1 MGIVFAEISMSLD
14 GYIAGPNDTPGQGMG
29 EGGERLHEWVY
40 NLEAWRSP
48 HGMSGGDTSDPA
60 NELMKESAERSGA
73 IIVGRRMFDLAEE
86 WGDEPPFHKPVFV
99 VTHHPRETQEKRGG
113 TTFHFVTDG
122 IESALRQAKAAAG
135 EKAVAVGGG
144 AQTIQQ
150 FLARGLLDE
159 LQIHV
164 VPVLLGGGRRLFE
177 PTGAG
182 PVELEIAR
190 VLQTPGVVHLTF
202 RVVR

>member
-1 MGIVFAEISMSLD
+1 MSLD
-14 GYIAGPNDTPGQGMG
+14 GYIAGPNDIPGQGLG
-29 EGGERLHEWVY
+29 EGGERLHEWVVG
-40 NLEAWRSP
+40 LESWRRL
-48 HGMSGGDTSDPA
+48 HGMSGGDSGDPA
-60 NELMKESAERSGA
+60 NELMDESFERSGA
-73 IIVGRRMFDLAEE
+73 IIVGRRMFDLAGE
-86 WGDEPPFHKPVFV
+86 WGDEPPFHMPVFV
-99 VTHHPRETQEKRGG
+99 LTHRPRETMEKRGG

-122 IESALRQAKAAAG
+122 IESALQQARAAAG

-159 LQIHV
+159 LQLHL

-177 PTGAG
+177 ATGSS
-182 PVELEIAR
+182 PVEFEIGR
-190 VLQTPGVVHLTF
+190 VLETPGVVHLTF